1 MVDTAG
7 SWQLS
12 IARGPLALIALI
24 SAVIAF
30 LARIARASYPRAAD
44 VSFAERK
51 KETLLPFRPPSSLP
65 SALPMVV
72 DEYRKTKL
80 ASRHTAIRGR
90 EIKIHMRAP
99 ANTALGK
106 GTTFLSL
113 SLSLSL
119 SFSLSLSLSLS
130 YFLSRTHHT
139 HVHPLFHL
147 FLSSRSP
154 AFSASVFLSSLLFR
168 FLSISCF
175 LSLPLFPRRRGT
187 SMARSRPP
195 LETAHSAMPFVTPLD
210 DDRPLRHREST
221 LTTAVVLL
229 AKDQVRPANVTE
241 SS

>member
-119 SFSLSLSLSLS
+119 FLSLSLTFFHAHTTRTCILSFICFFHPVLPLFLPPSSSLPCFS
-130 YFLSRTHHT
+130 ASFLS
-139 HVHPLFHL
+139 LAFYL
-147 FLSSRSP
+147 FLSFRDVGAPQWHDLALRWKRRIRRCHSSRHSMTIDLCVTVSP
-154 AFSASVFLSSLLFR
+154 
-168 FLSISCF
+168 
-175 LSLPLFPRRRGT
+175 P
-187 SMARSRPP
+187 
-195 LETAHSAMPFVTPLD
+195 
-210 DDRPLRHREST
+210 
-221 LTTAVVLL
+221 
-229 AKDQVRPANVTE
+229 
-241 SS
+241 